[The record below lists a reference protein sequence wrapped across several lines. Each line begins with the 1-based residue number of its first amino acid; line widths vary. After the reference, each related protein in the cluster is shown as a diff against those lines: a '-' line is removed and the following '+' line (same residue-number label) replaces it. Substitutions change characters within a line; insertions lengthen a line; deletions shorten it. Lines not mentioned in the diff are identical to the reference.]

1 MKVRFWTHIYNPPM
15 YWDGKN
21 QPGLMASSIPP
32 VDRKGPDSIRL
43 SFEVEIPD
51 DLIKRQ
57 DIEVQSG
64 AVEIE

>member
-1 MKVRFWTHIYNPPM
+1 MKVRFWTHIYYPPM
-15 YWDGKN
+15 YWDGLN
-21 QPGLMASSIPP
+21 PPGLMASSVPP
-32 VDRKGPDSIRL
+32 VNTKDPDSIRL